1 MKYSIT
7 INTKNKTYPLI
18 TNDLESFLKIIRES
32 SIIWLNGNEQG
43 FWIPHSE
50 ITEIIFQKAE
60 PSEVTITPEPPP
72 IPHE

>member
-7 INTKNKTYPLI
+7 INTKNKSYPLI
-18 TNDLESFLKIIRES
+18 ASDLEAFLKMIRES

-50 ITEIIFQKAE
+50 IIEIIFQKAE
-60 PSEVTITPEPPP
+60 SSEEPTH
-72 IPHE
+72 IPHDE